1 MYYLCQ
7 SPAIQSGLHG
17 LDLFTDAH
25 AETLVLDNLMSA
37 ISSVLVRYGLQV
49 VYNFN
54 GGGL

>member
-1 MYYLCQ
+1 M
-7 SPAIQSGLHG
+7 GLTY
-17 LDLFTDAH
+17 FTDAH
-25 AETLVLDNLMSA
+25 DETLVLDNLMSA